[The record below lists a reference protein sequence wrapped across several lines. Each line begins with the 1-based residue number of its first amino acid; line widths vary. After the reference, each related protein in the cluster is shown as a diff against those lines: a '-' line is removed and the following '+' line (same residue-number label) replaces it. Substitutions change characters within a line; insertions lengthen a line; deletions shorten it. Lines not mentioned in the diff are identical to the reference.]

1 LQAAEGG
8 VKRVFMTATGKFD
21 RPKPIE
27 NRRLRSI
34 LYAALAVL
42 AIWLVAM
49 AGYMI
54 ARNSKMTAGKIREYV
69 NSVDLSRLSAAER
82 ARAIQALADRINALS
97 PEERRRWR
105 LETGWREWFAEM
117 TEAERGQFI
126 EATLPTG
133 FKQMMN
139 AFADMPEARRK
150 RFIDEALKDLRAQ
163 PDNARRGPADYGT
176 NGPPPISPELE
187 QKVRVIGLKV
197 FYGDSSAQTKA
208 ELAPLIEELQ
218 NQLRSGRG
226 FR

>member
-1 LQAAEGG
+1 
-8 VKRVFMTATGKFD
+8 MTATGKSD
-21 RPKPIE
+21 KPKPRK

-34 LYAALAVL
+34 LYSALAVL
-42 AIWLVAM
+42 AIWVATM

-54 ARNSKMTAGKIREYV
+54 SRNSKMTAEKIREYV
-69 NSVDLSRLSAAER
+69 SSVDLSRLSAAER
-82 ARAIQALADRINALS
+82 VRAIQALADRINALS
-97 PEERRRWR
+97 PGDRQRWR
-105 LETGWREWFAEM
+105 LEAGWREWFAEM

-139 AFADMPEARRK
+139 AFAEMPEAQRK
-150 RFIDEALKDLRAQ
+150 KFIDEALKDLRTH
-163 PDNARRGPADYGT
+163 PNARRGPADYGT

-187 QKVRVIGLKV
+187 QKVRVMGLKT

-218 NQLRSGRG
+218 NQLNSGRG
-226 FR
+226 SR